1 MASSECSVTSFGLVH
16 PLQGFG
22 GTLSED
28 WLPFL
33 AWAFRLVFL
42 SISPCLRFM
51 FVSPSRPISL
61 CTIFPALG
69 LLRHRGLLGFISLS
83 QGLLLSRVGS
93 SLCFCVSGR
102 SHQSCDHGLDLQPSF
117 AAFYLCLIFFFVE
130 LQLFGPF
137 VVHSYL
143 W

>member
-1 MASSECSVTSFGLVH
+1 MVGYLAWFGSALAGFWGQPFRGLVAFSGVSVSAYVFVH
-16 PLQGFG
+16 FA
-22 GTLSED
+22 LSS
-28 WLPFL
+28 LHVCV
-33 AWAFRLVFL
+33 AFSAYFAVHH
-42 SISPCLRFM
+42 
-51 FVSPSRPISL
+51 
-61 CTIFPALG
+61 FPALG
-69 LLRHRGLLGFISLS
+69 LLRRRGPLGFVSLS